1 MGMSKNSLGNGKH
14 GQNLE
19 TTIQI
24 KYERNNYS
32 IGVSSKR
39 KYMHSG
45 MTPHMCQNDTS
56 ILTE

>member
-1 MGMSKNSLGNGKH
+1 MSKNSLGNGKH